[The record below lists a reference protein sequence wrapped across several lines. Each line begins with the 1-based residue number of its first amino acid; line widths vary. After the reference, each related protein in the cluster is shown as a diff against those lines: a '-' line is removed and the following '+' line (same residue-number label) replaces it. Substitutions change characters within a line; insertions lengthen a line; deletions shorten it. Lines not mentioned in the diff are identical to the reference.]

1 MKKILI
7 IVILLV
13 TALEIQAQIP
23 TSNFTVNGQTFLV
36 KNLSNTLTVTNAQSP
51 IKSGQ
56 VIINEMPDECYNQS
70 VKGYLYR
77 FDYRKSDFIR
87 FYNILRE
94 VFPSRRASQLGLKET
109 IMFYFTVGSDG
120 RMLEVEYQFNKNL
133 FITTQELALLDKRLK
148 ESMSFTLKPNN
159 ICARNGLTAFSYGH
173 GFGPIWEE
181 NDRDLQELI
190 DMGADPRN

>member
-13 TALEIQAQIP
+13 TVLEIQAQIP

-36 KNLSNTLTVTNAQSP
+36 KVIQPQNPKYHVAITNSQSP

-56 VIINEMPDECYNQS
+56 VVINEMPDECYNQS

-94 VFPSRRASQLGLKET
+94 VFPSRRASQIGLKET

-120 RMLEVEYQFNKNL
+120 RMLEVEYQFRGTIP
-133 FITTQELALLDKRLK
+133 ITIQEIALLDKRLK
-148 ESMSFTLKPNN
+148 ESMFFTLKPNN
-159 ICARNGLTAFSYGH
+159 ICTRWAWFRSYLG
-173 GFGPIWEE
+173 
-181 NDRDLQELI
+181 RK
-190 DMGADPRN
+190 